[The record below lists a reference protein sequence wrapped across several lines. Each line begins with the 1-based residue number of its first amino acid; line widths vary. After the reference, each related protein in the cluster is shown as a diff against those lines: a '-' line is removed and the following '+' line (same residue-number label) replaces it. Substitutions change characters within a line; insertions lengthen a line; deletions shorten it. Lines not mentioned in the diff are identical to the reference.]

1 MDKINNFCISVDGLP
16 CTGKTTLCSYLKHF
30 DKKRLVVDD
39 GIVRS
44 ITAARCISHAE
55 PDYSSFKDILVVY
68 LLAAKDDWNA
78 RCKNA
83 EVASRYDE
91 LMAEMCKTA

>member
-16 CTGKTTLCSYLKHF
+16 YAGKTTVCNYLKKF
-30 DKKRLVVDD
+30 DKKRFIVDD

-55 PDYSSFKDILVVY
+55 PDYSSFKDTIVVF
-68 LLAAKDDWNA
+68 LLAVREDWNA
-78 RCKNA
+78 RC
-83 EVASRYDE
+83 
-91 LMAEMCKTA
+91 